1 MGLSKLYPR
10 VYIIQNIVQGFDVKA
25 PDTAYEKLFHA
36 IEIGEIGPGERL
48 LEIELA
54 KRFGVSRHPF
64 AKRSE
69 NWNPKVLFNICRAS
83 VQLFANWDSQKS
95 SNFMKCGSC

>member
-1 MGLSKLYPR
+1 M
-10 VYIIQNIVQGFDVKA
+10 KA

-54 KRFGVSRHPF
+54 SDLASVEHPF

-83 VQLFANWDSQKS
+83 VQLFANWDSQKL